1 MDGNDRDHRYR
12 AFPAVDLPQ
21 RAWPGRVQ
29 DRAPR
34 WLSTDLRDGNQALIE
49 PMSPKR
55 KLALFELLVEI
66 GYKEIEVGFPSA
78 DSADHEF
85 VRMLI
90 EEDRVPEDV
99 LISVLVPARAELIRD
114 TVDALRGA
122 HSAGIHLYNA
132 TCPTF
137 RSIVYGMDR
146 AQCRALAVDGA
157 RVTADYAERRL
168 AGTDVRY
175 QYSPELFNETEADFA
190 LEVCEAVMDVW
201 RPGPGR
207 EVILNFPAT
216 VERATPNV
224 FADQIE
230 WLERHLSR
238 REHVCLSV
246 HPHNDRGTA
255 VAAAELAVLAGAQ
268 RVEGCLLGGGERAG
282 NVDLVTLGLNLYTQG
297 VEPGIDFSDLDR
309 IRAVVEEC
317 TGQRVHPRQPY
328 VGELVYS
335 AFSGAHQDAIGKGFA
350 AAGARALDAGAPLR
364 TQRWQIPYL
373 PIDPEDVGRSYD
385 ALVRIT
391 SQSGKGGVA
400 YLMNARHG
408 LRLPRE
414 LQIDFARHVQAVA
427 EDCGG
432 EVTPERLRSC
442 FESVYVRVWEE
453 PTPLTTGREP
463 IAAAVY
469 LAPPYGRG
477 DALPAE
483 DFIATLAP
491 WGVRI
496 REVNL
501 LGERPDG
508 GARPGEVAVYASC
521 LVDGRT
527 VWGAGFHRDEHVAA
541 YTAVRA
547 AVARSEESPEPA
559 GAPTPRQAAAC

>member
-1 MDGNDRDHRYR
+1 MSGEDGHRRYR
-12 AFPAVDLPQ
+12 PFPTVDLPQ
-21 RAWPGRVQ
+21 RSWPGRTQ

-78 DSADHEF
+78 DAADHEF
-85 VRMLI
+85 IRMLI
-90 EEDRVPEDV
+90 EQDRVPEDV
-99 LISVLVPARAELIRD
+99 LISVLVPARAELIRG
-114 TVDALRGA
+114 TVEALRGA
-122 HSAGIHLYNA
+122 RSAGIHLYNA

-137 RSIVYGMDR
+137 RSVVFGMSR
-146 AQCRALAVDGA
+146 AECRALAVEGA
-157 RVTADYAERRL
+157 RLTAACCQRL
-168 AGTDVRY
+168 LPGTEVRY

-190 LEVCEAVMDVW
+190 LDVCEAVMDVW
-201 RPGPGR
+201 EPGEGR
-207 EVILNFPAT
+207 EIILNFPAT

-230 WLERHLSR
+230 WLERNLSR

-282 NVDLVTLGLNLYTQG
+282 NVDLITLGLNLYTQG
-297 VEPGIDFSDLDR
+297 VDPGIDFSDLDR
-309 IRAVVEEC
+309 IRAIVEEC

-328 VGELVYS
+328 VGDLVYS
-335 AFSGAHQDAIGKGFA
+335 AFSGSHQDAINKGFA
-350 AAGARALDAGAPLR
+350 DAGARTLHTGTTLR
-364 TQRWQIPYL
+364 NQQWRIPYL

-391 SQSGKGGVA
+391 SQSGKGGIA

-427 EDCGG
+427 EQSGG
-432 EVTPERLRSC
+432 EVTPERLRAC
-442 FESVYVRVWEE
+442 FESVYVRVWDE

-463 IAAAVY
+463 ILAAIYVD
-469 LAPPYGRG
+469 PPAGRG
-477 DALPAE
+477 RTPLAE
-483 DFIATLAP
+483 DLVGALAP
-491 WGVRI
+491 WGVLI
-496 REVNL
+496 REVNVL
-501 LGERPDG
+501 DACPDA
-508 GARPGEVAVYASC
+508 GARAGDVAVYASC

-527 VWGAGFHRDEHVAA
+527 VWGAGLHRDEQVAT

-547 AVARSEESPEPA
+547 AVARYEESMAPVPA
-559 GAPTPRQAAAC
+559 SM